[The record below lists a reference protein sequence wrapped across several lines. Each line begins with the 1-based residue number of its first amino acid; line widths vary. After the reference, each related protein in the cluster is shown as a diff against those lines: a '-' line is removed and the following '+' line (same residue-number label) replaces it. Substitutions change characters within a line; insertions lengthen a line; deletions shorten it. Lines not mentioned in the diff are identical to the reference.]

1 MKTPNRAPDRAKDL
15 AFTRA
20 AARQLAGLLPGER
33 EAIREALYRYID
45 DPETMAGRV
54 VAMKTAPVSRLAI
67 GTKRL
72 VIVEDERRIV
82 VLKIGLADTDNA
94 FTLLRDLATGHEER
108 VSEEILDR
116 LLAGE
121 NAVKVWREHRGI
133 TQVRLARLAGIN
145 AHYLSKIETGMRHPS
160 DEVKADIQHALGIDA
175 LDFGLLVDLPGRG
188 KRKKR

>member
-1 MKTPNRAPDRAKDL
+1 MTAPKRASEHAKDL

-33 EAIREALYRYID
+33 QGIREALYRYVD
-45 DPETMAGRV
+45 DPASMAGRV

-82 VLKIGLADTDNA
+82 VLKVGLADTDNA
-94 FTLLRDLATGHEER
+94 FALLRDLATGREER
-108 VSEEILDR
+108 VREETLDR

-121 NAVKVWREHRGI
+121 NMVKVWREHRGI
-133 TQVRLARLAGIN
+133 TQTRLARLAGIN
-145 AHYLSKIETGMRHPS
+145 AHYLSKIETGTRHPS
-160 DEVKADIQHALGIDA
+160 DEVMADIQHALGIDA
-175 LDFGLLVDLPGRG
+175 HDFGLLVDLPGRR
-188 KRKKR
+188 KRKRR